1 MNTIK
6 VFSASLSNVGRK
18 RNNNEDSLNY
28 CEPEDPQERLQSG
41 NLYIVADGVG
51 GAAKGER
58 ASRYA
63 AEKVLYDYYQMPQEP
78 PGERLRQLIRDAGN
92 QIYQYADGESFGRMA
107 TTLVAAVVRDGS
119 LVVAHV
125 GDSRVYLMR
134 GGKVIQLTRDHS
146 LVGEMIRDGS
156 LTEEESLSS
165 KVKNRLTR
173 SLGGE
178 EDVPVDVT
186 AEIPLAPG
194 DRILLC
200 TDGLTRY
207 ALPADLLAMVPG
219 RSPAQAVQALIDF
232 ANSKGGADNVTA
244 IVISVHDQDEKVDWT
259 AAAIHI
265 ATAPLPWEQETD
277 PNAGTVYPKA
287 AVQSRRPWREAFP
300 GWMPPSLAVFAV
312 IVVLGIIAMGLKAQG
327 GANPAV
333 MAIVSTQTD
342 TPQSELTATPTL
354 PMPTETPTPTITP
367 TITPTSPP
375 GRCEYTVKANDSFG
389 KYKRDWNID
398 FANVSCKKGSYQ
410 CSTGQLTNPNLLYAG
425 TVLIFSNIAPDFCQ
439 NAIGGTPI
447 P

>member
-78 PGERLRQLIRDAGN
+78 PGERLRQLIREAGN

-107 TTLVAAVVRDGS
+107 TTMVAAVVRDGS

-125 GDSRVYLMR
+125 GDSRAYLMR
-134 GGKVIQLTRDHS
+134 GGKVVQLTRDHS

-265 ATAPLPWEQETD
+265 APAPLPWEQETD

-287 AVQSRRPWREAFP
+287 PLQSRRPWREAFP
-300 GWMPPSLAVFAV
+300 GWMPPSLVVFAV
-312 IVVLGIIAMGLKAQG
+312 IVVLGIIAMGLNARG
-327 GANPAV
+327 GANPAA
-333 MAIVSTQTD
+333 MAITSTQTA
-342 TPQSELTATPTL
+342 PQSELTATPTL
-354 PMPTETPTPTITP
+354 PMPTETPTQMVTP
-367 TITPTSPP
+367 TFTPQPAV
-375 GRCEYTVKANDSFG
+375 GGKCEYTVVKGDNFWTYEHNWGIAEAD
-389 KYKRDWNID
+389 
-398 FANVSCKKGSYQ
+398 VSCK
-410 CSTGQLTNPNLLYAG
+410 
-425 TVLIFSNIAPDFCQ
+425 TVGNAYYCQNGKLMHGLQPGVILIFMNIKSDFCT
-439 NAIGGTPI
+439 NTIGGTPI